1 MYSLIGISK
10 IALVCW
16 GALRLARK
24 KEQDKAFKRP
34 ISEESWFPLNIFQ
47 VLNTLKACW
56 HTRKLSST
64 KAFQRIHGE
73 SGPRVPRT
81 NAGGERA
88 GILPSPRS
96 LSFSPFL
103 PPVCSI
109 RLYTS
114 LSLSHSIPSSMGQVA
129 KHMKRRTVWSGAP
142 WAAKRAGPSSCSVCP
157 SPVMECSTTQSP
169 V

>member
-56 HTRKLSST
+56 HTCKLSST
-64 KAFQRIHGE
+64 KVCQRIHGE

-88 GILPSPRS
+88 GIL
-96 LSFSPFL
+96 SFCPFL

-109 RLYTS
+109 PLSTS

-157 SPVMECSTTQSP
+157 SPVMERSTTQSP